1 VTGAG
6 GVVTGAGAGAGAGPF
21 SLHGRVAVVTGGSR
35 GLGLAIARVFA
46 AAGAA
51 QLLVA
56 RDGGRLAAAAAAIA
70 AAVPGAP
77 VAVLAADVSEAGV
90 GERVVGHALERFGR
104 LDILVNNAG
113 IGFSGP
119 LEAVTDATW
128 KAVLDVDLGAP
139 FALCR
144 AAAPAMRAQRWGRIV
159 NVASVSGQTGGLRAS
174 VAYSAAKAGLIGM
187 TKTLARDLGAD
198 GVTVNAIAP
207 GQIETD
213 MGSLGPADRAAVEA
227 RIPLGRLGRPEDVG
241 YAALYLASEA
251 AGYVTG
257 HTLDVNGGILFR

>member
-1 VTGAG
+1 VSESESPTG
-6 GVVTGAGAGAGAGPF
+6 TGSGAPGDGPF
-21 SLHGRVAVVTGGSR
+21 SLRGRVAVVTGGSR

-51 QLLVA
+51 QVLVA
-56 RDGGRLAAAAAAIA
+56 RDGERLAAAAAAVA
-70 AAVPGAP
+70 AAVSGAD
-77 VAVLAADVSEAGV
+77 VDVLAADVSGAGV
-90 GERVVGHALERFGR
+90 SERVVARALERFGR

-119 LEAVTDATW
+119 LAAVSDATW
-128 KAVLDVDLGAP
+128 RAVLDVDLGAP

-159 NVASVSGQTGGLRAS
+159 NVASISGQTGGLRAS